1 MLFLDFLPLLL
12 LQFLLLL
19 VVFLLE
25 LLKLLPVFLIE
36 LLLALLLALLVS
48 LLLSHSLPFLLL
60 LLLDSLALL
69 VLFLAK
75 ILSTYVDFQRLGVV
89 FIPPLQM
96 KLPKSSGRE
105 PDVAFVAQAHLDRVT
120 QTHLDGPADLVV
132 EVISPDS
139 IKRDRETKFG
149 EYQQGGIPEYWILD
163 PDKEQVDFYRLD
175 AQGVYQRVAPDAQ
188 GIYRSHAVPGFW
200 LQVAWLWQFP
210 LPDAEDVL
218 LDVIGKPYADYR
230 RERMKQR
237 GL

>member
-1 MLFLDFLPLLL
+1 MSLTHSKPAPTGTMTYEEFLDWAD
-12 LQFLLLL
+12 
-19 VVFLLE
+19 E
-25 LLKLLPVFLIE
+25 DR
-36 LLLALLLALLVS
+36 LAEWVDGQVIMAS
-48 LLLSHSLPFLLL
+48 PANPKHQ
-60 LLLDSLALL
+60 LL

-163 PDKEQVDFYRLD
+163 PNEEQVDFYQLD

-188 GIYRSHAVPGFW
+188 GSYRSQAVPGFW
-200 LQVAWLWQFP
+200 LQAAWLWQVP

>member
-1 MLFLDFLPLLL
+1 MTYEEFLDWAD
-12 LQFLLLL
+12 
-19 VVFLLE
+19 E
-25 LLKLLPVFLIE
+25 DR
-36 LLLALLLALLVS
+36 LAEWVDGQVIMAS
-48 LLLSHSLPFLLL
+48 PANPKHQ
-60 LLLDSLALL
+60 LL

-139 IKRDRETKFG
+139 VKRDRETKFG

-163 PDKEQVDFYRLD
+163 PNEEQVDFYQLD
-175 AQGVYQRVAPDAQ
+175 AQGVYQQVAPDAQ
-188 GIYRSHAVPGFW
+188 GSYRSQAVPGFW
-200 LQVAWLWQFP
+200 LPAAWLWQVP

-230 RERMKQR
+230 RERMKQC